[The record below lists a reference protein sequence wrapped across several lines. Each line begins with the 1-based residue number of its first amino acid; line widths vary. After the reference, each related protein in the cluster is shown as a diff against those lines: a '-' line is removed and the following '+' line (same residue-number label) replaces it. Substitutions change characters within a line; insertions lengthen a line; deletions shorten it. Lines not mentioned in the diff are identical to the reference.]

1 MRIIAFLPLIFPIL
15 AGCASIKPA
24 TASVDS
30 TRIIIRDSVI
40 FRDSVIMIRLPQESA
55 EARLPDNDTSVLET
69 SIARSAAWIDN
80 GVLFHA
86 LQNKSEP
93 LLPVNVKLPT
103 RLHSEKGYAVR
114 IQTNTVVVPRN
125 LTAWQSFSMV
135 FGRIVLAGI
144 LIFLSVHFIRKRLKI

>member
-1 MRIIAFLPLIFPIL
+1 MKVLLFSFVSVLFI
-15 AGCASIKPA
+15 GCTA
-24 TASVDS
+24 TRHIVATTDS
-30 TRIIIRDSVI
+30 TAVIIRDSII
-40 FRDSVIMIRLPQESA
+40 FRDSIIMVQLPQESS

-80 GVLFHA
+80 GSLFHT

-103 RLHSEKGYAVR
+103 RLHSEKGYAIR
-114 IQTNTVVVPRN
+114 IQTNTVTVPRD

-135 FGRIVLAGI
+135 LGRIALAGV
-144 LIFLSVHFIRKRLKI
+144 LIFLSVRFVRRRLKL

>member
-1 MRIIAFLPLIFPIL
+1 MRILLFSFVCALFI
-15 AGCASIKPA
+15 GCTSTRHIVA
-24 TASVDS
+24 TTDS
-30 TRIIIRDSVI
+30 TAVIIRDSVI
-40 FRDSVIMIRLPQESA
+40 FRDSIIMVRLPQESS

-80 GVLFHA
+80 GSLFHT

-103 RLHSEKGYAVR
+103 RLHSEKGYAIR
-114 IQTNTVVVPRN
+114 IQTNTVTVPRD

-135 FGRIVLAGI
+135 LGRIALAGV
-144 LIFLSVHFIRKRLKI
+144 LIFLSVRFVRRRLKL